1 MSRNDSLISIIVPV
15 YNVEQYLS
23 RCVNSLV
30 NQTYHNIEIILVDD
44 GSPDRCGEMCDEY
57 AKRDKR
63 VVVIH
68 KSNGGLSDAR
78 NKGLDVAKGDYVMF
92 VDSDDWIEL
101 ETCSIIIGL
110 AVKYEVD
117 VVSFGIQLVG
127 EKGIYEIQRVPYSR
141 IISSYEGV
149 VAMVYQQKRKGILN
163 YVCNKIFKKIL
174 FENIRFPLGALFE
187 DQDVTYKL
195 IHKANLIYVTEQVF
209 YNYYQREGSIMSNFY
224 HPRSLHDRIQIWMK
238 RCEFINKYYPEYKDY
253 QLALLLGDIYIS
265 LIILKGNSQYIE
277 FYKEIKRIADQWN
290 YYESNLIKYNNKV
303 KLHYYCYPLFWLYV
317 KLFIK

>member
-149 VAMVYQQKRKGILN
+149 GAMVYQQKRKGILN

-187 DQDVTYKL
+187 DQDVT
-195 IHKANLIYVTEQVF
+195 
-209 YNYYQREGSIMSNFY
+209 
-224 HPRSLHDRIQIWMK
+224 
-238 RCEFINKYYPEYKDY
+238 
-253 QLALLLGDIYIS
+253 
-265 LIILKGNSQYIE
+265 
-277 FYKEIKRIADQWN
+277 
-290 YYESNLIKYNNKV
+290 
-303 KLHYYCYPLFWLYV
+303 
-317 KLFIK
+317 